1 MKEKMME
8 RLEACFD
15 RLQVLDI
22 QPTLKNLEILTQTL
36 YDLRDVYQMLGGD
49 EDGRSDADSCGRDDH

>member
-1 MKEKMME
+1 MKEKI
-8 RLEACFD
+8 EACFS
-15 RLQVLDI
+15 RLQELDI
-22 QPTLKNLEILTQTL
+22 MPTLPNMEKLVQTL

>member
-1 MKEKMME
+1 MKEKI
-8 RLEACFD
+8 EACFR
-15 RLQVLDI
+15 RLQELDI
-22 QPTLKNLEILTQTL
+22 MPTLPNMEKLVQTL